1 MAGGNW
7 VTQNKVLPGVYTN
20 YIGRGNNPE
29 VTGDRG
35 IIALPVTWSWLPE
48 HELLTVWPE
57 DTPQLLVDFP
67 EDSVLL
73 GECMKNAIKC
83 FLYRLNKGKKASAA
97 LGNLKAEALCSGT
110 YGNRFSVSIEAVP
123 GDSGEFYVITWF
135 DNEEAERQTVHDV
148 TGLQDNDWLHFSAAA
163 ADNTLAIHAGAQL
176 AGGDNGTVTAADHVA
191 FLSAAER
198 EIIHAVAAPVSD
210 VDTRNL
216 YVSFAK
222 RMIQDQGKYLQVV
235 VSRSLTA
242 DFEGVISVQNGVIL
256 ENGRHIDS
264 VQATAYIAGATAA
277 IPLEQSLTN
286 AAYDGAVDVDEKYN
300 IHEQEDFARTGQMV
314 FIPAPIGNNRV
325 LVQKDINTLTTFSE
339 KRTYALS
346 KNKII
351 RTLFAIATEIYNRGT
366 MYYIG
371 KVPNNQR
378 GRDLFKAEILSYFR
392 ELEERE
398 VLRDVLPE
406 DIVVKPG
413 KLVDAIVV
421 DYAAKIVD
429 VIETIYNTI
438 VVEA

>member
-35 IIALPVTWSWLPE
+35 IVALPVTWSWLPE
-48 HELLTVWPE
+48 HELITVWPE
-57 DTPQLLVDFP
+57 DTPQLLVNFP

-83 FLYRLNKGKKASAA
+83 LMYRLNKGTKATSTI
-97 LGNLKAEALCSGT
+97 GNLKVEALHSGT
-110 YGNRFSVSIEAVP
+110 YGNRFSVSTEAVP
-123 GDSGEFYVITWF
+123 GDAGKFFVITWF
-135 DNEEAERQTVHDV
+135 DSDEVERQAVTDI
-148 TGLQDNDWLHFSAAA
+148 TGLQDNDWLHFSATA
-163 ADNTLAIHAGAQL
+163 ADNTLAVNAGTNL
-176 AGGDNGTVTAADHVA
+176 MGGDNGTVTAADHVA
-191 FLSAAER
+191 FLSAIEP
-198 EIIHAVAAPVSD
+198 EIVHAVAAPTSD
-210 VDTRNL
+210 VDVRNL

-222 RMIQDQGKYLQVV
+222 RMVNDQGKYLQAV

-242 DFEGVISVQNGVIL
+242 DFEGVISVQNGVML
-256 ENGRHIDS
+256 ENGTHIDS
-264 VQATAYIAGATAA
+264 VMATAYIAGATAA
-277 IPLEQSLTN
+277 CPLGKSLTN
-286 AAYDGAVDVDEKYN
+286 AAYDGAVDVDEKYTV
-300 IHEQEDFARTGQMV
+300 HEQEDFARTGQMV

-325 LVQKDINTLTTFSE
+325 LVQKDINTLTTFTE
-339 KRTYALS
+339 TRTYALS

-351 RTLFAIATEIYNRGT
+351 RTLFAIATEIHNRGL

-392 ELEERE
+392 ELEAMEA
-398 VLRDVLPE
+398 VRDVIPE

-413 KLVDAIVV
+413 KLIDAIVV
-421 DYAAKIVD
+421 DYAVRIVD

-438 VVEA
+438 VVEG